1 MSPYLILKYLHVL
14 GAATLIG
21 TGAGI
26 AFFMLLAARSG
37 NRQLIAGTARLV
49 VIADWVFTA
58 PAVVLQFATGMLLM
72 EVSGY
77 SYGSPWFVAAL
88 ALFLFI
94 GCCWLPVVV
103 IQYRLRAQA
112 AMAGSDDLGADFQR
126 LMRGWIA
133 LGIPAFAAILALL
146 WLMIAKPLAML

>member
-1 MSPYLILKYLHVL
+1 MSTYLILKYLHVL
-14 GAATLIG
+14 GATALIG

-72 EVSGY
+72 EVTGY
-77 SYGSPWFVAAL
+77 RYASPWFMAAL
-88 ALFLFI
+88 GLFVFI

-103 IQYRLRAQA
+103 IQYRLRTLAVKA
-112 AMAGSDDLGADFQR
+112 EDGGLGGDFQR
-126 LMRGWIA
+126 LMKFWIA
-133 LGIPAFAAILALL
+133 LGIPAFTAILALL
-146 WLMIAKPLAML
+146 WLMIAKPLPVV

>member
-1 MSPYLILKYLHVL
+1 MTPYLLLKFLHVL

-37 NRQLIAGTARLV
+37 DRQLVAGTARLV
-49 VIADWVFTA
+49 VLADWVFTA
-58 PAVVLQFATGMLLM
+58 PAVLVQFATGMLLM
-72 EVSGY
+72 EVGGY
-77 SYGSPWFVAAL
+77 RYGSPWFLAAL

-103 IQYRLRAQA
+103 IQYRLRARA
-112 AMAGSDDLGADFQR
+112 TEPLGEEFKR
-126 LMRGWIA
+126 LMRLWVA
-133 LGIPAFAAILALL
+133 LGVPAFGAILVLL
-146 WLMIAKPLAML
+146 WLMIAKPLPMF